1 MSVHRKMEAGDQLS
15 RQKIRPKYQKGKSWN
30 KPPAM
35 RLKLEITVG
44 TLVINIYLNM
54 YLLKE

>member
-1 MSVHRKMEAGDQLS
+1 MEAGDQLS

-30 KPPAM
+30 KPPAT

>member
-1 MSVHRKMEAGDQLS
+1 MTVHRKTEAGNQLS
-15 RQKIRPKYQKGKSWN
+15 RQRTRSKYQKGKSWN

-35 RLKLEITVG
+35 RLKLEITMG